1 MNQSFLVTKRKKLKI
16 ISQTKPNTVQL
27 TINYYVFAATKPRSE
42 FAVVVRLELPDLAEL
57 LFAEFV

>member
-1 MNQSFLVTKRKKLKI
+1 MTKRKKLKI

-27 TINYYVFAATKPRSE
+27 TRNYYVFAAKKPRSE
-42 FAVVVRLELPDLAEL
+42 FAVVVRL

>member
-1 MNQSFLVTKRKKLKI
+1 MTKRKKLKI

>member
-1 MNQSFLVTKRKKLKI
+1 MTKRKKLKI

-27 TINYYVFAATKPRSE
+27 PINYYVFAATKPRSE